1 MKTFREYLEE
11 AEMDPRTALQIF
23 GLADFPKTESELKQ
37 LYKKLAMQNHP
48 DRGGS
53 LEKMKD
59 INLANEVLKRNI
71 GRSIGNSYGGSGR
84 TGSMSGNARAYRRA
98 GSVFTQ
104 RAKPN
109 ASRPKSEEEMKHD
122 EMCDRIRKRIL
133 RFFAELDSA
142 GIAMH
147 LKNIVGQDFT
157 FKVTN
162 WMPNKPESI
171 YSKAP
176 WIKTEFFNADR
187 SIVFWINLTGNT
199 DGNAYRMRNL
209 PGGAALDDDFDFEWT
224 YAVDLDY
231 GGHRHSISKAKKCR
245 IKDIVILQTP
255 EKILPKRKVADS
267 LNLSGTSA
275 SARKTAAV
283 KAKKKDFEAVFNDPK
298 LSETITTGKWRFIK
312 FRTDRNGFP
321 CYLAIERI
329 TAGGIGGWIFRSF
342 ARAETVGKKT
352 TMKLYGKEMLTA
364 ANIALPDTKDCVAF
378 FANLISYAC
387 VRQNEKE
394 IAAYA
399 NKYSVKLLEPK

>member
-1 MKTFREYLEE
+1 MKTFKEYI
-11 AEMDPRTALQIF
+11 AEGQMDPRTALQIF
-23 GLADFPKTESELKQ
+23 GLADYPKSEEELKR

-59 INLANEVLKRNI
+59 VNVANEVLKRNI
-71 GRSIGNSYGGSGR
+71 GRSIGASCTGR
-84 TGSMSGNARAYRRA
+84 AGSMSGNARAYRRA

-104 RAKPN
+104 RAKAN
-109 ASRPKSEEEMKHD
+109 ASRPKSEEEMAR
-122 EMCDRIRKRIL
+122 EAMCDKIRKRIL
-133 RFFAELDSA
+133 RFFAELDTA
-142 GIAMH
+142 GIATH

-162 WMPNKPESI
+162 WMQDKPESI

-176 WIKTEFFNADR
+176 WIKTEFFNSDR
-187 SIVFWINLTGNT
+187 SIVFWVNLTGNT
-199 DGNAYRMRNL
+199 DGNAYRMSNL
-209 PGGAALDDDFDFEWT
+209 PGGAANDDNFDFQWT

-231 GGHRHSISKAKKCR
+231 NGHRHSISKAKRCQ
-245 IKDIVILQTP
+245 IKDILILQTP
-255 EKILPKRKVADS
+255 EKILPKKKVADS
-267 LNLSGTSA
+267 LGLAGTSA
-275 SARKTAAV
+275 SARKSNSV

-298 LSETITTGKWRFIK
+298 LSESIASGNWRFIK
-312 FRTDRNGFP
+312 FKTDKNGFP

-329 TAGGIGGWIFRSF
+329 TAGGIGGWMFRSF

-352 TMKLYGKEMLTA
+352 TMKLYGKEMLAT

-378 FANLISYAC
+378 FANLISYAAIH
-387 VRQNEKE
+387 QNERE

-399 NKYSVKLLEPK
+399 NKYSVKLLNPK